1 MQGTDVLHFF
11 IASKEENRLHHA
23 FALTGPESPEKW
35 NVICGFLKKFSEKQ
49 PEDRLLKEGNH
60 PDLVLLEPQDGVISV
75 DQIRTL
81 PKIISYPPL
90 EAWKRFVVFPS
101 AGSMNVQA
109 ANALLKIL
117 EEPPHHTIFFLLV
130 SDMNDLLP
138 TIQSRVQQVRF
149 SPLKNSDL
157 LSQEEVAAVGMPDLV
172 YSYAEGSF
180 SRAKQVVEKPE
191 ILDALEEASEQLI
204 SLWEGSPKVS
214 SQHLSWLE
222 GLDQE
227 EKCDLA
233 VTAWQFVIR
242 DFQFVCLSA
251 EKKNLV
257 FQKLWD
263 RLQKLKERSS
273 DSLALELGQK
283 GEKISRYRVY
293 REFHGNLKVNI
304 VSLFTDLQLFSIGKP

>member
-1 MQGTDVLHFF
+1 MHGPDVLHFF
-11 IASKEENRLHHA
+11 TAAKEENRLHHA

-35 NVICGFLKKFSEKQ
+35 DVVCSFLKKFSTKQ

-60 PDLVLLEPQDGVISV
+60 PDFVLIEPQEGVISV

-90 EAWKRFVVFPS
+90 ESWKRFVIFSS

-109 ANALLKIL
+109 SNALLKIL
-117 EEPPHHTIFFLLV
+117 EEPPHHTIFFLLL
-130 SDMNDLLP
+130 SDINELLP

-157 LSQEEVAAVGMPDLV
+157 LTAEEKGAIGMPELV
-172 YSYAEGSF
+172 YSFAEGSY
-180 SRAKQVVEKPE
+180 SRVRQMLEKPE
-191 ILDALEEASEQLI
+191 ILDDLEEGSRQLI
-204 SLWEGSPKVS
+204 TLWEGSPKVGS
-214 SQHLSWLE
+214 DQLSWVE
-222 GLDQE
+222 RLDTD

-233 VTAWQFVIR
+233 VVAWQLTIR
-242 DFQFVCLSA
+242 DFQFVCFDG
-251 EKKNLV
+251 KKANLV
-257 FQKLWD
+257 FQKNWD
-263 RLQKLKERSS
+263 RLEKLKERSS
-273 DSLALELGQK
+273 HSLSLELGQK
-283 GEKISRYRVY
+283 LEKINRYRVY